1 MFYDSV
7 HRLRLWLWR
16 RQERMLERTHRLR
29 RRDCDSTV
37 PNVSTTAVYGAGAD
51 AGACAGAF
59 SGYADTSISSMSC
72 SGSGSS
78 CSSSSDGGSSGGGGD

>member
-1 MFYDSV
+1 MLYDLV

-29 RRDCDSTV
+29 GTGHDTNS
-37 PNVSTTAVYGAGAD
+37 PNVPATAGYGAGAD
-51 AGACAGAF
+51 AGAYGGSP
-59 SGYADTSISSMSC
+59 SGYAHTNINATTC
-72 SGSGSS
+72 SFSGSS